1 MAQYALISTEKGDM
15 KAELYTEETP
25 GTVANFVE
33 LANHNFYDGLTF
45 HRVIPGFVIQ
55 GGCPRGDG
63 TGGPGY
69 KIKCETSA
77 PRQYHDRGV
86 LSMAHAGKDT
96 GGSQF
101 FICCARE
108 STQHLDGRHTCF
120 GRVVEGLD
128 VIDDIRPGDLILSIR
143 IVEESAYRPRVHE
156 QSPPCAEGF
165 VLAPPPIFFSPFRTA
180 APSRRCSPPPGTPL
194 TIRSRPRCLWP

>member
-63 TGGPGY
+63 TGGAAS
-69 KIKCETSA
+69 T
-77 PRQYHDRGV
+77 RG
-86 LSMAHAGKDT
+86 
-96 GGSQF
+96 
-101 FICCARE
+101 
-108 STQHLDGRHTCF
+108 
-120 GRVVEGLD
+120 
-128 VIDDIRPGDLILSIR
+128 
-143 IVEESAYRPRVHE
+143 
-156 QSPPCAEGF
+156 
-165 VLAPPPIFFSPFRTA
+165 
-180 APSRRCSPPPGTPL
+180 
-194 TIRSRPRCLWP
+194 RSR

>member
-86 LSMAHAGKDT
+86 LSMAHAAPA
-96 GGSQF
+96 S
-101 FICCARE
+101 R
-108 STQHLDGRHTCF
+108 R
-120 GRVVEGLD
+120 
-128 VIDDIRPGDLILSIR
+128 SI
-143 IVEESAYRPRVHE
+143 S
-156 QSPPCAEGF
+156 
-165 VLAPPPIFFSPFRTA
+165 TA
-180 APSRRCSPPPGTPL
+180 ATPASAGWSRGWTSSTTSVPAT
-194 TIRSRPRCLWP
+194 

>member
-55 GGCPRGDG
+55 GGC
-63 TGGPGY
+63 
-69 KIKCETSA
+69 
-77 PRQYHDRGV
+77 
-86 LSMAHAGKDT
+86 SMAHAGKDT

-108 STQHLDGRHTCF
+108 STQPLDGRHTCF

-143 IVEESAYRPRVHE
+143 IVEE
-156 QSPPCAEGF
+156 
-165 VLAPPPIFFSPFRTA
+165 
-180 APSRRCSPPPGTPL
+180 
-194 TIRSRPRCLWP
+194 

>member
-77 PRQYHDRGV
+77 
-86 LSMAHAGKDT
+86 
-96 GGSQF
+96 
-101 FICCARE
+101 
-108 STQHLDGRHTCF
+108 HLDGRHTCF

-143 IVEESAYRPRVHE
+143 IVEE
-156 QSPPCAEGF
+156 
-165 VLAPPPIFFSPFRTA
+165 
-180 APSRRCSPPPGTPL
+180 
-194 TIRSRPRCLWP
+194 